1 MKHARMTG
9 GSVYDLGRNIDA
21 SLLFFGSVC
30 VHHIRNAAYTH
41 LISSSIHRAS
51 GLAIGFDAFGH
62 LIRVVLSITVLPSLM
77 QGKVSSWLIPRF
89 RVPVKLRQADH
100 EEGTA
105 SLAHK
110 PTLQNEART
119 SIFLVSS
126 NFLFKML
133 F

>member
-1 MKHARMTG
+1 MP
-9 GSVYDLGRNIDA
+9 A
-21 SLLFFGSVC
+21 SFFRQRLCTPDVNVAPSNQV
-30 VHHIRNAAYTH
+30 VSHHIRNAAYIY
-41 LISSSIHRAS
+41 LISSAIHRAS

-62 LIRVVLSITVLPSLM
+62 LIRVVLSITVPLSLM

-105 SLAHK
+105 SLARK

-126 NFLFKML
+126 NFLFKTL